1 MGFDLHGS
9 SKTEGSTYFRANVWC
24 WRPIWKFVSDHCSEI
39 LNESQLKRGN
49 YNDFVCITGVQSL
62 ALAEKLQSLID
73 DETVNHV
80 TSEYEIERKKQVKV
94 QEIIMK
100 ALDQWT
106 EEQGASCGNDLKGDD
121 HEIWQML
128 YRRASP
134 LDGTASYPMEAEYI
148 AEFTQFCKKSDEGF
162 EIG

>member
-9 SKTEGSTYFRANVWC
+9 SKTEGSTYFRANVWS
-24 WRPIWKFVSDHCSEI
+24 WRPIWKFVTDHCSEI
-39 LNESQLKRGN
+39 LTESQLMRGN

-100 ALDQWT
+100 ALDKWT
-106 EEQGASCGNDLKGDD
+106 EEQGASCGNDLKDEN
-121 HEIWQML
+121 HELWEVMYHKIK
-128 YRRASP
+128 YNS
-134 LDGTASYPMEAEYI
+134 DASYPMSVENI
-148 AEFTQFCKKSDEGF
+148 QEFADYCKESDQGF
-162 EIG
+162 KIG

>member
-39 LNESQLKRGN
+39 LTESQLMRGN

-100 ALDQWT
+100 ALDKWT
-106 EEQGASCGNDLKGDD
+106 EESTTKAFERIWEWEYGEKLPPDKKDD
-121 HEIWQML
+121 DNIWL
-128 YRRASP
+128 
-134 LDGTASYPMEAEYI
+134 G
-148 AEFTQFCKKSDEGF
+148 K
-162 EIG
+162 